1 MSTKS
6 TSFNRRY
13 RFRFYP
19 TEDQKVLLAQTFGC
33 CRFVYNHF
41 LDKAIKDRDQYLLD
55 LSLNSIVK
63 RPSVSGYDF
72 VKSLTILK
80 QDTEHQWLND
90 VSAVALQ
97 QTLLDL
103 GDAYKRFFKLK
114 KGFPRFKKKSNH
126 QSFTLMSNGFNI
138 KDNKVFV
145 AKSKDPLK
153 IVWSRDLPSEPSSC
167 TISKTPSG
175 EYYISFVCERP
186 GKLTSGT
193 KHIGIDLGIKDFAIL
208 SDGTKI
214 LNPKYYESKQKHLK
228 RLQQSL
234 SRKQKESNNRN
245 KTRLKV
251 AKLHEHISNYRKD
264 FLHKLS
270 RILVNENQVIGMESL
285 KVKNMV
291 RNKKLSKSISSVGW
305 SMFKDMLSYKSQESL
320 HTVLVSV
327 DPWYPS
333 SHICSDCHSLL
344 DRKLKLSERSWTC
357 PICNKIHDRDV
368 NAALNIKH
376 VAELEYSVYMY
387 ENAEGIDVPRHIIS
401 SFKHTP

>member
-6 TSFNRRY
+6 TSFTRRY
-13 RFRFYP
+13 KYRFYP
-19 TEDQKVLLAQTFGC
+19 AEDQKVLLAQTFGC
-33 CRFVYNHF
+33 CRFVYNQI
-41 LDKAIKDRDQYLLD
+41 LDKSIKDYNQYLID
-55 LSLNSIVK
+55 LSLNSNTK

-72 VKSLTILK
+72 VKALTALK
-80 QDTEHQWLND
+80 QDPDKSWLND
-90 VSAVALQ
+90 ISAVALQ
-97 QTLLDL
+97 QSVLNL
-103 GDAYKRFFKLK
+103 GIAFKGFFKK
-114 KGFPRFKKKSNH
+114 ISKYPRFKKKSNH

-138 KDNKVFV
+138 KDHKVCI
-145 AKSKDPLK
+145 AKSKDPLNIK
-153 IVWSRDLPSEPSSC
+153 WSRDLPSDPSSC

-175 EYYISFVCERP
+175 QYYISFVCDRP
-186 GKLTSGT
+186 GKVTNGQG
-193 KHIGIDLGIKDFAIL
+193 HIGIDLGIKDFAIL

-214 LNPKYYESKQKHLK
+214 PNLKYYESKQKHLK

-234 SRKQKESNNRN
+234 SRKVKGSNNRN

-251 AKLHEHISNYRKD
+251 ATLHEHISNYRKD

-285 KVKNMV
+285 KVSNMV

-333 SHICSDCHSLL
+333 SHVCSDCHSLL

-357 PICNKIHDRDV
+357 PECGAHHDRDI

-376 VAELEYSVYMY
+376 VAELEYSVLMY
-387 ENAEGIDVPRHIIS
+387 ENAEGMDVPRHIIS
-401 SFKHTP
+401 SYKHTP

>member
-1 MSTKS
+1 MCTKS
-6 TSFNRRY
+6 TSFTRRY
-13 RFRFYP
+13 RYRFYP

-33 CRFVYNHF
+33 CRFVYNHA
-41 LDKAIKDRDQYLLD
+41 LDKAIKDFTYYQDHLHHIPLLQ
-55 LSLNSIVK
+55 

-72 VKSLTILK
+72 VKSLTSLK
-80 QDTEHQWLND
+80 QDPEHQWLND

-103 GDAYKRFFKLK
+103 GGAYKRFFKLK
-114 KGFPRFKKKSNH
+114 KGFPRFKKKSNQ

-138 KDNKVFV
+138 KDHKVCI
-145 AKSKDPLK
+145 AKSKDPLNIK
-153 IVWSRDLPSEPSSC
+153 WSRDLPSDPFSC

-175 EYYISFVCERP
+175 QYYISFVCDIP
-186 GKLTSGT
+186 GKVTNGQG
-193 KHIGIDLGIKDFAIL
+193 HIGIDLGIKDFAIL

-214 LNPKYYESKQKHLK
+214 PNLKYYESKQKHLK

-234 SRKQKESNNRN
+234 SRKVKGSNNRN

-251 AKLHEHISNYRKD
+251 ATLHEHISNYRKD

-270 RILVNENQVIGMESL
+270 RTLINENQVIGIESL
-285 KVKNMV
+285 KVSNMV
-291 RNKKLSKSISSVGW
+291 RNRKLSKSISSVGW
-305 SMFKDMLSYKSQESL
+305 VMFKDMLAYKSQESL

-333 SHICSDCHSLL
+333 SHVCSDCHSLL

-357 PICNKIHDRDV
+357 PECGTVHDRDV

-376 VAELEYSVYMY
+376 VAELEYSVLMY
-387 ENAEGIDVPRHIIS
+387 ETAEGIDVPRHLIS
-401 SFKHTP
+401 SYKHTP